1 MKNMKFGFPMA
12 DEKREIEIKE
22 TRLKKRGLLM
32 ECKEMESLNTRK
44 LNDVLS
50 LRKFRPGMLQEIRIT
65 ETKRSIGWIGA
76 NVKQS
81 SITGGVSN
89 CQKCSVVS
97 APNDPMRY
105 LRL

>member
-50 LRKFRPGMLQEIRIT
+50 LRKFAFDWNPSAAFQEP
-65 ETKRSIGWIGA
+65 KSPL
-76 NVKQS
+76 S
-81 SITGGVSN
+81 
-89 CQKCSVVS
+89 
-97 APNDPMRY
+97 RY
-105 LRL
+105 L